1 MKKFNIPVIVK
12 FTLALFIVGI
22 TSGLIFYFAYKPD
35 LTQELNSFIENIS
48 MTHINIILPSVFAVS
63 LVFISSISIIGNL
76 ILIFYLFYEG
86 LTIGFTLGAFIG
98 LYSMKGLLFYLIFI
112 VFTKL
117 ISIIV
122 LLYFSSMAF
131 NYSIKFIDSI
141 TSKNREAMSRA
152 IVYHFYRFLIVLII
166 TFANGFL
173 IYLFGNKIVSL
184 FINLL

>member
-1 MKKFNIPVIVK
+1 M
-12 FTLALFIVGI
+12 
-22 TSGLIFYFAYKPD
+22 SGLIFYFAYKPD
-35 LTQELNSFIENIS
+35 LTQELNSFIENMNS
-48 MTHINIILPSVFAVS
+48 THINIILPSVFAVS

-86 LTIGFTLGAFIG
+86 LTIGFTIGAFIG

-141 TSKNREAMSRA
+141 TSKNREAMTRA

-166 TFANGFL
+166 TLVNGFL
-173 IYLFGNKIVSL
+173 IYLFGNRIVSL